1 MATYKSPG
9 VFVEEISKFPAT
21 IAPVATAVPAFI
33 GYTQVNPGEPRR
45 ISSMT
50 EFIEI
55 FGGPAKSVSIT
66 LPGLAINLNVN
77 GQAAYKMFYA
87 MQLYFGN
94 GGGPC
99 WVVSA
104 GIYKTPT
111 GPYVVSTELLDV
123 LDTQLVREDEPTII
137 YFPDAVYLT
146 TTYSDVIEGAL
157 DQCDLLKDRFV
168 IADVRTNVSITTDS
182 TDFRTEVTSTFLK
195 YGAAYYPWLN
205 TTLTYPDSAV
215 VFAGAAPLA
224 TLTLEQAI
232 IQGAAETG
240 STPISNALAPVLGPT
255 RDVIAAQVIVMPPG
269 GAMAGVYAAVDRNR
283 GVWQAPANIGLS
295 LVSSPTIKI
304 NDQDQEGLNV
314 DVTGGK
320 SINAIRFF
328 TGKGTLVWGSRTL
341 AGNDNEWRY
350 IPVRRLFI
358 FVEESISKATDGIV
372 FEPNDANTWVK
383 VKGMI
388 QNFLNGLWR
397 QGALAGAKPDDAF
410 FVKVGLGETMSAQD
424 ILDGNLIV
432 EIGMAAVRPAEFII
446 LRFSHKLQVS

>member
-1 MATYKSPG
+1 MATYKTPG

-50 EFIEI
+50 EFVEI
-55 FGGPAKSVSIT
+55 FGGPAQSVEVSTSTFVVT
-66 LPGLAINLNVN
+66 LDPDDDDYL
-77 GQAAYKMFYA
+77 MFYS

-99 WVVSA
+99 WIVSA
-104 GIYKTPT
+104 GVYKTA
-111 GPYVVSTELLDV
+111 GARVVSGDLTNV
-123 LDTQLVREDEPTII
+123 LNSQLVREDEPTII
-137 YFPDAVYLT
+137 YFPDAVNLASGYGT
-146 TTYSDVIEGAL
+146 VINDAL
-157 DQCDLLKDRFV
+157 AQCNLLKDRFV
-168 IADVRTNVSITTDS
+168 IADLETNAGISSDPGT
-182 TDFRTEVTSTFLK
+182 FRTAVTSAFLK
-195 YGAAYYPWLN
+195 YGAAYYPYLN

-215 VFAGAAPLA
+215 VLTGAAPLGG
-224 TLTLEQAI
+224 LTIEQAI
-232 IQGAAETG
+232 TQAAAETG
-240 STPISNALAPVLGPT
+240 PTPISNALAPILGPV
-255 RDVIAAQVIVMPPG
+255 RDAIAAQVIVMPPG
-269 GAMAGVYAAVDRNR
+269 GAMAGVYASVDRNR
-283 GVWQAPANIGLS
+283 GVWQAPANIGLN

-314 DVTGGK
+314 DATAGK

-328 TGKGTLVWGSRTL
+328 NGKGTLVWGARTL

-358 FVEESISKATDGIV
+358 FAEESIRKATDGIV

-388 QNFLNGLWR
+388 QNFLTGIWR
-397 QGALAGAKPDDAF
+397 QGGLAGAKPEDAF

-424 ILDGNLIV
+424 ILDGNLII

-446 LRFSHKLQVS
+446 LKFSHKLQVS